1 MRAPVTAEFVDGDV
15 VHVLLQGHDPFADDI
30 VDVPDEQFRDPD
42 TYDFSIAWM
51 TDTQYLSEGAVGGGP
66 ADYRF
71 AAAYRDM
78 ADWIVDEADNLKID
92 YVAHTGDIIN
102 NSPTTSST
110 NSAGSGGPA
119 TCDCCSST
127 WTAPSSA
134 STRTR
139 RRWTTTTPRS
149 STPTWTVTTPR
160 AADEFTVPVDAG
172 RGRRSLRR
180 TGTASRRGPAPAST
194 PPVTWSATMDRPGR
208 RGGGP
213 AVTSREPGGGG
224 RGNGS
229 TDSRA
234 TGDGRCVGQ
243 AGGVRRAG
251 GARRPHRGRGVDAG
265 RRRPGVGPAGHP
277 APAAAAAPALA
288 HPFGEPQTIRISAT
302 AERVAIR
309 WQAPADDLRMLG
321 GSLGALSDRQVVV
334 VEPGGVPQ
342 PGRAVRSGPAA
353 RLRPAGGLLAAHIV
367 VRQSGRGGA
376 AVVRAHWAR
385 RCHRSQPPPEGWSGT
400 AGSRRAPRRPTR

>member
-102 NSPTTSST
+102 SSPTTSST

-160 AADEFTVPVDAG
+160 RRTSSPSRSTRAVAGGRSAG
-172 RGRRSLRR
+172 RER
-180 TGTASRRGPAPAST
+180 
-194 PPVTWSATMDRPGR
+194 
-208 RGGGP
+208 
-213 AVTSREPGGGG
+213 
-224 RGNGS
+224 
-229 TDSRA
+229 
-234 TGDGRCVGQ
+234 
-243 AGGVRRAG
+243 RRAVDQHPHLH
-251 GARRPHRGRGVDAG
+251 RR
-265 RRRPGVGPAGHP
+265 
-277 APAAAAAPALA
+277 
-288 HPFGEPQTIRISAT
+288 
-302 AERVAIR
+302 
-309 WQAPADDLRMLG
+309 
-321 GSLGALSDRQVVV
+321 
-334 VEPGGVPQ
+334 
-342 PGRAVRSGPAA
+342 
-353 RLRPAGGLLAAHIV
+353 
-367 VRQSGRGGA
+367 
-376 AVVRAHWAR
+376 
-385 RCHRSQPPPEGWSGT
+385 
-400 AGSRRAPRRPTR
+400 